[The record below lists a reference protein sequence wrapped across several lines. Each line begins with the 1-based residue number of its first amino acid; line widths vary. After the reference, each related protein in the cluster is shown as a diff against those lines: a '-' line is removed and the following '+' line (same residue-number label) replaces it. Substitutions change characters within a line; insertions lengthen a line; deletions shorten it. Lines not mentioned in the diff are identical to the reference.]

1 MNPFGTSRV
10 DTPFQDHVDLEDVF
24 RDQFTRLKSII
35 DEIAADPNHQSR
47 GVILAGEPGAGK
59 THLIM
64 RLAREKITS
73 NRILFIR
80 QPNNPD
86 SILFHIY
93 TRIIESLVE
102 NVPGTGFTQIEYLL
116 AKSFSKIF
124 INDVDHSKS
133 PSAKKQFIRQVLSE
147 DHLNLYRR
155 IGAQSTEKRRKNW
168 RTIENRIVEW
178 WSATCGWGLGATI
191 LKAFIK
197 YCSYTDLSRREIIRR
212 WLTGNELSG
221 DEVRKTGL
229 ENPDAS
235 TGTEEFAMEAM
246 RVLGKL
252 STQDEPLVIVFD
264 QLEGLKYNEELLFR
278 FGECVKELFTHVPGS
293 LMVFNLFPDRWAE
306 YAEMFDESVVQRMSR
321 DTVLLD
327 SPPAGEMER
336 ILKLRAESFGED
348 IHGIFT
354 DREKEAIVNCSNI
367 RTMLNRASDY
377 YKFKTQGI
385 PLPKM
390 ITGFEDEVRG
400 EIEGLKKE
408 VERLKAYLDIE
419 MPTFTRQKD
428 EMRME
433 SIVRAYRENLENEI
447 KKNMVI
453 SDSDDVGKLETLVR
467 ALNRNN
473 GIQVGRIRYKG
484 RKLPDHILVKE
495 GDRPKAVAG
504 FLHTGGRS
512 FYARLKNF
520 NDLAADHT
528 DVSFIVLRDQRVAT
542 IRSKKSLDEINRL
555 NASGNGKFRIMDEEA
570 RLSLETVFRIVTD
583 IQNRDLDLSLEAAAR
598 KIRQLY
604 RESWISMLLA
614 EEG

>member
-64 RLAREKITS
+64 RLAKEKISS

-124 INDVDHSKS
+124 IDDVDNSKN

-178 WSATCGWGLGATI
+178 WSATSGWGLGARI

-221 DEVRKTGL
+221 EEIRKTGL

-278 FGECVKELFTHVPGS
+278 FGECIKELFTHVPGS
-293 LMVFNLFPDRWAE
+293 LMVFNFFPDRWAE
-306 YAEMFDESVVQRMSR
+306 YSAVFDESVVQRMSR
-321 DTVLLD
+321 DTVFLN
-327 SPPAGEMER
+327 PPTAEEMER
-336 ILKLRAESFGED
+336 ILKLRASSFGQD
-348 IHGIFT
+348 VDGVFT
-354 DREKEAIVNCSNI
+354 QKEKAAIVNCTNI

-377 YKFKTQGI
+377 YKFKVQGI
-385 PLPKM
+385 PLPKV
-390 ITGFEDEVRG
+390 ITGFEDEIRN
-400 EIEGLKKE
+400 EIAGLKKE

-419 MPTFTRQKD
+419 VPTFSRQKD
-428 EMRME
+428 AMRMQ
-433 SIVRAYRENLENEI
+433 SMVRAYRENLKKEI
-447 KKNMVI
+447 KETMVI
-453 SDSDDVGKLETLVR
+453 SDSDDAGKLDTVVR
-467 ALNRNN
+467 ALNRKN
-473 GIQVGRIRYKG
+473 GMDVGKIRQKG

-495 GDRPKAVAG
+495 GNQPKAAAG
-504 FLHTGGRS
+504 FLHAGGRS
-512 FYARLKNF
+512 FYARLKNL
-520 NDLAADHT
+520 NDIVAEHT
-528 DVSFIVLRDQRVAT
+528 DVHFIVLRDQRVST
-542 IRSKKSLDEINRL
+542 IRSRKSLDEINRL
-555 NASGNGKFRIMDEEA
+555 NSSGNGKFRIMDEEA
-570 RLSLETVFRIVTD
+570 RLSLETVYRIVTD
-583 IQNRDLDLSLEAAAR
+583 IQNRDLDISLDTAAR
-598 KIRQLY
+598 EIRTFF
-604 RESWISMLLA
+604 RESWISLLLA
-614 EEG
+614 EEN

>member
-64 RLAREKITS
+64 RLAREKISS

-124 INDVDHSKS
+124 IDDVDNSKN

-178 WSATCGWGLGATI
+178 WSATSGWGLGATI

-293 LMVFNLFPDRWAE
+293 LMVFNFFPDRWAE

-321 DTVLLD
+321 DTVFLN
-327 SPPAGEMER
+327 PPTAGEMER
-336 ILKLRAESFGED
+336 ILELRAASFGED
-348 IHGIFT
+348 IDRIFT
-354 DREKEAIVNCSNI
+354 DKEKEAIVNCTNI
-367 RTMLNRASDY
+367 RAMLNRASDY
-377 YKFKTQGI
+377 YKFKVQGI
-385 PLPKM
+385 PLPKV

-400 EIEGLKKE
+400 EIAGLKKE

-419 MPTFTRQKD
+419 MPTFSRQKE

-433 SIVRAYRENLENEI
+433 SVVRAYRETLEKEI
-447 KKNMVI
+447 KESMVI
-453 SDSDDVGKLETLVR
+453 SDSDDAGKLDTVVR
-467 ALNRNN
+467 ALNRKN
-473 GIQVGRIRYKG
+473 GIQVGKIRHKG
-484 RKLPDHILVKE
+484 RKLPDHILVRE
-495 GDRPKAVAG
+495 GERPKAVAG

-520 NDLAADHT
+520 NDLAAEHKE
-528 DVSFIVLRDQRVAT
+528 VGFIVLRDQRVST

-570 RLSLETVFRIVTD
+570 RLSLETVYRIVTD
-583 IQNRDLDLSLEAAAR
+583 IQNRDLEIGLEAAAH